1 MFRFQIVIAALI
13 VLLYAYTQAPA
24 ATNAAA
30 PVIEA
35 QHNVELVVVEVP
47 GCIYCGIFRRDVL
60 PSYQAS
66 PRAKTVPLRFLDLND
81 EAADRLDLSAP
92 VTVVPTVLVLE
103 NGREIGRIT
112 GYTGPENF
120 FHSINAA
127 LAGID

>member
-1 MFRFQIVIAALI
+1 MYRFQIAIAALI
-13 VLLYAYTQAPA
+13 LLLYAYTQSPA

-30 PVIEA
+30 PVIET
-35 QHNVELVVVEVP
+35 HGIELVVIEVP

-66 PRAKTVPLRFLDLND
+66 PRSKTVPIRFLDLND
-81 EAADRLDLSAP
+81 EAADRLDLSSP

-103 NGREIGRIT
+103 NGHEIGRIS

-120 FHSINAA
+120 FHSVNAA
-127 LAGID
+127 LAGIE

>member
-1 MFRFQIVIAALI
+1 MYRFQIAIAALI
-13 VLLYAYTQAPA
+13 LLLYAYTQSPA

-30 PVIEA
+30 PVIET
-35 QHNVELVVVEVP
+35 HNIELVVVEVP

-103 NGREIGRIT
+103 NGHEIGRIT

-127 LAGID
+127 LAGIE